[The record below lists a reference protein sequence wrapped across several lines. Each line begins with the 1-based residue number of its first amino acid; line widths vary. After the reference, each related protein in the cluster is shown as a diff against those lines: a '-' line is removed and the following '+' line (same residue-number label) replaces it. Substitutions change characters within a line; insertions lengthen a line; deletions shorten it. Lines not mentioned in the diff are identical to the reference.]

1 MNDAEIER
9 KALALNFGYARCL
22 DDNRL
27 GEWPDFFTEDCR
39 YLIQPRDNLERG
51 LEGYWLYFENKRM
64 LRDRVVSLKEVNIYQ
79 IHYERRMVSN
89 VALLGRDGDAWLA
102 RANYMLVHTDNE
114 GRSKIFSVGEYRDR
128 LVESGGALRLRER
141 QVVVDTFTV
150 PSHLSM
156 PI

>member
-1 MNDAEIER
+1 MIAAELER
-9 KALALNFGYARCL
+9 EVVRLNYSYARCL
-22 DDNRL
+22 DENRL
-27 GEWPDFFTEDCR
+27 EEWPEFFTDDCR
-39 YLIQPRDNLERG
+39 YFIQPRDNRDHG

-89 VALLGRDGDAWLA
+89 VEVTGRDGDGWIA
-102 RANYMLVHTDNE
+102 RANFLVVHTDNE
-114 GRSKIFSVGEYRDR
+114 GRSKIFSAGEYRDR
-128 LVESGGALRLRER
+128 IVGSAGALRFRER
-141 QVVVDTFTV
+141 AVIADTFAV

>member
-1 MNDAEIER
+1 MIAAELER
-9 KALALNFGYARCL
+9 EVVALNYRYARCL
-22 DDNRL
+22 DENRL
-27 GEWPDFFTEDCR
+27 AEWPEFFTDDCR
-39 YLIQPRDNLERG
+39 YYIQPRDNRDHG

-89 VALLGRDGDAWLA
+89 VEVTGRDAEGWIA
-102 RANYMLVHTDNE
+102 RANFLVLHTDNE
-114 GRSKIFSVGEYRDR
+114 GRSKIFSAGEYRDR
-128 LVESGGALRLRER
+128 IVGSAGALRFRER
-141 QVVVDTFTV
+141 AVIADTFTV

>member
-1 MNDAEIER
+1 MSEAEIER
-9 KALALNFGYARCL
+9 RIVALNNSYARCL

-27 GEWPDFFTEDCR
+27 DAWPEFFTDDCR
-39 YLIQPRDNLERG
+39 YLIQPRDNLNQG

-79 IHYERRMVSN
+79 IHFERHMVSN
-89 VALLGRDGDAWLA
+89 VEVLGRDGDGWTA
-102 RANYMLVHTDNE
+102 RANYMVMHTDNE
-114 GRSKIFSVGEYRDR
+114 GRSKIFSVGEYRDKV
-128 LVESGGALRLRER
+128 VETDGVLRFRER
-141 QVVVDTFTV
+141 QVIADTFTV

>member
-1 MNDAEIER
+1 MSEADLER
-9 KALALNFGYARCL
+9 RVVALNNRYARCL

-27 GEWPDFFTEDCR
+27 AEWPDFFTEDGR
-39 YLIQPRDNLERG
+39 YLIHPRDNLDQG

-79 IHYERRMVSN
+79 IHYERHMVSN
-89 VALLGRDGDAWLA
+89 VEITAPDGDGWLA
-102 RANYMLVHTDNE
+102 RANYVVMHTDNE

-128 LVESGGALRLRER
+128 IVESDGVLRFRER
-141 QVVVDTFTV
+141 VVVADTFTV